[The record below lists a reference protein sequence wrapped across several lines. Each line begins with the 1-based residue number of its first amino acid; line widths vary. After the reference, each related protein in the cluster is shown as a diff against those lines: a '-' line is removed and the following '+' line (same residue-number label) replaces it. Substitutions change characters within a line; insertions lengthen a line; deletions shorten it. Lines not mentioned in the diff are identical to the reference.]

1 MLRLEDSSTPAN
13 PQPVDFGFS
22 PAARC
27 SQRLELPAASP
38 SPPHSHTWLLL
49 PLSPPYCYVLS
60 SSQIDLSLQ

>member
-27 SQRLELPAASP
+27 SQRPELPAASP
-38 SPPHSHTWLLL
+38 SPQHSHTWLLL
-49 PLSPPYCYVLS
+49 PLLLTVMY
-60 SSQIDLSLQ
+60 